1 MGAPWGRVWSG
12 APSIPPTLSCRGRIV
27 NDPNRA
33 EKLAW
38 PSLLI
43 TRGHVLVHHIVFE
56 ADEEYRSE
64 RAPFTGATAR
74 LLVRYTDTLGDGTGE
89 VAPTVG
95 GCMTGGTDAE

>member
-1 MGAPWGRVWSG
+1 MERRPVDPPYPILPWADRVRF
-12 APSIPPTLSCRGRIV
+12 LD
-27 NDPNRA
+27 DPNRA

-74 LLVRYTDTLGDGTGE
+74 ILVR
-89 VAPTVG
+89 
-95 GCMTGGTDAE
+95 